1 MLVSFCIHAS
11 QLSCMCTSS
20 YLIGNGW
27 NSEEWVHITW
37 DGRADICMWK
47 RTVNF
52 KLGLHKKNIA
62 STNIELLKCRSSVH
76 IHLFLRSV
84 LKSCRHKMFPVLLD
98 RHVEEFNL
106 FFEDHSNAC
115 NLFQLLITMDQKL
128 YVHFAIHRCLKVRR
142 LKHGRISVFGTP
154 QRVTVSLCDY
164 YIQGEIP
171 LWWLGHLRSISS
183 AINHWHSIL
192 CASFPRA
199 HR

>member
-1 MLVSFCIHAS
+1 
-11 QLSCMCTSS
+11 
-20 YLIGNGW
+20 
-27 NSEEWVHITW
+27 
-37 DGRADICMWK
+37 MWK

-128 YVHFAIHRCLKVRR
+128 YVHFAIHRCLKVLYSAMAHCVDVLLSYIRR
-142 LKHGRISVFGTP
+142 ATTNAP
-154 QRVTVSLCDY
+154 NPRVTRY
-164 YIQGEIP
+164 ARNERETQ
-171 LWWLGHLRSISS
+171 
-183 AINHWHSIL
+183 
-192 CASFPRA
+192 
-199 HR
+199 